1 MLEAVLGSTNAE
13 RVLLF
18 LVARGEGYATEI
30 ARTFDTDLSPI
41 QKQLDRMERD
51 GLLINKKVGRTR
63 LYRFNPRYAFVDGV
77 KQLVE
82 KALKLSPPELQEE
95 LLYNRRR
102 PRKRNKPL

>member
-30 ARTFDTDLSPI
+30 ARLYKTDLSPI

-51 GLLINKKVGRTR
+51 GLLINKMVGRTR
-63 LYRFNPRYAFVDGV
+63 VYQFNPRYAFFSQV
-77 KQLVE
+77 KELLEQ
-82 KALKLSPPELQEE
+82 ALKLAPKSLQEE
-95 LLYNRRR
+95 LLMTRER
-102 PRKRNKPL
+102 PRKKGKPL